1 MLSIEQI
8 SDKVLALTNRYAG
21 RDQRMRD
28 ITAVRRG
35 NMESV
40 YPDMFTERIG

>member
-8 SDKVLALTNRYAG
+8 TGKVLSLQDRYSA

-35 NMESV
+35 QMESV
-40 YPDMFTERIG
+40 APEMFPEGI